1 MYLMS
6 RLLNPRIL
14 ALLAPLALSL
24 LPRPTMAQTMTW
36 VGNRQ
41 GPALTEILTIDATGE
56 TNWPYG
62 REDVAGDGLN
72 NFTLPEQAI
81 DARTV
86 YVATDANR
94 FYSRVYFSIPAAE
107 PGSVTTFVFIDSDQ
121 NAATGGSAS
130 AAELDP
136 TFPANSAVGGYEYA
150 IKVQRTA
157 NNTTAGS
164 IWRYD
169 IGTLTFAQI
178 ATQAPQIITE
188 TNFALDPIRVGQ
200 DIHGYIQSSVE
211 LAQVGLAQACQASI
225 LVRTTNQ
232 TASLGVGDLDVGA
245 AASCVQPAA
254 PNPVVVVPPPGCTIN
269 AECPNGGICVNG
281 NCILAPACATDAN
294 CAAGYICDVGRCV
307 FVGGTPCVNSSNC
320 DGLICQQGECVV
332 CVNDASCGPG
342 FVCAPDGRCLAAG
355 TGPIPCVNSGTCFG
369 LLCQQGLC
377 VGCPDNAAC
386 GPGFLCADGRC
397 YAGVGAP
404 CTNAD
409 TCNGLLCQQGR
420 CVVCVDNAACGPGFV
435 CDIPG
440 GRCVAGLG
448 TACTNSSTCN
458 GFVCEGGQC
467 VACANDAACG
477 AGLTCGADGRC
488 VVATT
493 TTTTTPSDAGV
504 MYVAPGERLQGGACA
519 CRAVTGSRKGMLVL
533 LSLLGTALLLGRHS
547 KREREQ

>member
-1 MYLMS
+1 MYLVS
-6 RLLNPRIL
+6 RLLSPRSL

-24 LPRPTMAQTMTW
+24 LPRPTQAQTVTW
-36 VGNRQ
+36 VGNRP

-56 TNWPYG
+56 LNWPYG

-72 NFTLPEQAI
+72 TFTLPEQAI

-107 PGSVTTFVFIDSDQ
+107 PGNVTTFVFIDADQ
-121 NAATGGSAS
+121 NTATGGIAS
-130 AAELDP
+130 GAELDLNA
-136 TFPANSAVGGYEYA
+136 TSTNSGYEYA

-157 NNTTAGS
+157 NNTTVGS
-164 IWRYD
+164 LWGYN
-169 IGTLTFAQI
+169 TVTQAFTQI
-178 ATQAPQIITE
+178 ATQAPQIVTE
-188 TNFALDPIRVGQ
+188 TNFALDPIRLGVPQ

-211 LAQVGLAQACQASI
+211 LAQLGPMTQTCQASI

-232 TASLGVGDLDVGA
+232 TTSLGAGDLDVGTA
-245 AASCVQPAA
+245 TNCVQPAA
-254 PNPVVVVPPPGCTIN
+254 PNPVVVVPPPGCTTN

-281 NCILAPACATDAN
+281 DCVLAPACAVNAD
-294 CAAGYICDVGRCV
+294 CGAGYICDVGRCV
-307 FVGGTPCVNSSNC
+307 FVGGTQCVNSSNC
-320 DGLICQQGECVV
+320 DGLICQQGQCVV
-332 CVNDASCGPG
+332 CLNDAACGAG

-355 TGPIPCVNSGTCFG
+355 TGNIPCVNDSTCFG

-377 VGCPDNAAC
+377 IACPDNAAC

-397 YAGVGAP
+397 YANVGAP
-404 CTNAD
+404 CTNAN
-409 TCNGLLCQQGR
+409 TCNGLLCQAGR
-420 CVVCVDNAACGPGFV
+420 CVVCADNAACGPGFV
-435 CDIPG
+435 CAPD

-488 VVATT
+488 VTT